1 MIELRATKQFK
12 ITFSFSLFRHQFKV
26 RQVSKMGFQDVQVL
40 RSTLNYGNGDELTQ
54 EMQERCR
61 EVASELRS
69 IGDTL
74 EAGYSRKSGMQ
85 RSIRIIIGATLLGIV
100 TNIVLR
106 YFA

>member
-12 ITFSFSLFRHQFKV
+12 ITFSFSLFRHQFKIK
-26 RQVSKMGFQDVQVL
+26 RVSKMGFQDVQML
-40 RSTLNYGNGDELTQ
+40 RSTLNYGNGQELTH

-74 EAGYSRKSGMQ
+74 EAGYSQKSGMQ
-85 RSIRIIIGATLLGIV
+85 RITRIIIGATLLGIA